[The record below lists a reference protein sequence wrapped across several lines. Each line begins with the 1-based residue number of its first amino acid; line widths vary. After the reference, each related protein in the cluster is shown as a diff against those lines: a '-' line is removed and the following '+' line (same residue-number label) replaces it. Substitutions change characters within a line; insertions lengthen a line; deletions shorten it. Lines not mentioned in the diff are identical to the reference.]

1 MRLPGICI
9 ECGRTISKD
18 FVYCP
23 WCGCS
28 QLEVDLVPVG
38 AAGGKKTAA
47 LSEGE
52 PVKKSSRLNRINTML
67 DDLEQDMTIFMKR
80 REKDKRC

>member
-1 MRLPGICI
+1 MRLPGICN

-18 FVYCP
+18 FIYCP

-28 QLEVDLVPVG
+28 QLEADLVPVG
-38 AAGGKKTAA
+38 AVGGKKTAA
-47 LSEGE
+47 LSESE

-67 DDLEQDMTIFMKR
+67 DDLEQDMTIFMMR

>member
-1 MRLPGICI
+1 MRLPGVCI

-28 QLEVDLVPVG
+28 QLEADLVPVG
-38 AAGGKKTAA
+38 AAGGKKSAA
-47 LSEGE
+47 LSEVE
-52 PVKKSSRLNRINTML
+52 TAKKSSRLNRINTML
-67 DDLEQDMTIFMKR
+67 DDLEQDMTIFMMR

>member
-28 QLEVDLVPVG
+28 QTEADLVPVG
-38 AAGGKKTAA
+38 ASGGKKAA
-47 LSEGE
+47 AVSSTESAG
-52 PVKKSSRLNRINTML
+52 KSSRLSRISTML
-67 DDLEQDMTIFMKR
+67 DDLERDMTIFMMR
-80 REKDKRC
+80 REKDRR

>member
-1 MRLPGICI
+1 MRLPGICV

-28 QLEVDLVPVG
+28 QLEADLVPVG
-38 AAGGKKTAA
+38 ASGGKKAA
-47 LSEGE
+47 GNGSSEPFG
-52 PVKKSSRLNRINTML
+52 KSSRLSRISTML
-67 DDLEQDMTIFMKR
+67 DDLEQDMTIFMMR
-80 REKDKRC
+80 REKERR

>member
-9 ECGRTISKD
+9 DCGRTISKE

-28 QLEVDLVPVG
+28 QVEADLVPVG
-38 AAGGKKTAA
+38 ASSGRKKISSSDVENYGKR
-47 LSEGE
+47 
-52 PVKKSSRLNRINTML
+52 SRLSRINTML
-67 DDLEQDMTIFMKR
+67 DDLERDMTIFMIR
-80 REKDKRC
+80 REKEKI

>member
-1 MRLPGICI
+1 MRLPGVCI

-28 QLEVDLVPVG
+28 QLEADLVPVG
-38 AAGGKKTAA
+38 ASGVKKTASTSTA
-47 LSEGE
+47 ETHG
-52 PVKKSSRLNRINTML
+52 KSSRLSRISTML
-67 DDLEQDMTIFMKR
+67 DDLELDMTIFMMR
-80 REKDKRC
+80 REKEKR